1 MGLEA
6 VVGDIK
12 EKGQKEVA
20 RIQAETDAE
29 VRRVL
34 NEAQERAASI
44 KQKADE
50 DVERDVQRIV
60 NQESSAANLSVKR
73 EMLNA
78 EKDTLSRVH
87 DAAIARIG
95 DLPAEFHEQA
105 LRTLLPRAA
114 TEVKDGVVYCNARD
128 IPTVKKI
135 LAESKEL
142 AGFSVGDPV
151 SIEGGIIVESADGSM
166 KIDYTYRMFL
176 ETVWES
182 GLKDASDILFP

>member
-12 EKGQKEVA
+12 EKGRKEA
-20 RIQAETDAE
+20 AQIQAETDAE
-29 VRRVL
+29 VKRIL
-34 NEAQERAASI
+34 SEAQERAASI
-44 KQKADE
+44 KQKANE
-50 DVERDVQRIV
+50 EVERDVQRVV
-60 NQESSAANLSVKR
+60 NQEVSAANLSVKR

-87 DAAIARIG
+87 EATIARIG
-95 DLPAEFHEQA
+95 DLPAAFHEQA
-105 LRTLLPRAA
+105 LRTLLPLAA
-114 TEVKDGVVYCNARD
+114 AAVEGGVVYCNDRD
-128 IPTVKKI
+128 IPTVKTI
-135 LAESKEL
+135 LAKSKDL
-142 AGFSVGDPV
+142 AGFSIGEPV
-151 SIEGGIIVESADGSM
+151 PIEGGIIVESADGSM